1 MAGFHTKT
9 FIKHDDYMTPESAWI
24 NIKEYIPKNRI
35 IWEAFYGDGK
45 SSEYLEKLGFNVIHN
60 QNDFFKSNEGEI
72 VVSNPPF
79 SQKKEVLTRL
89 KQLDKPF
96 ILICPSM
103 MLSYKYFQTNFKD
116 KNIQLIIPYKRMNF
130 KHLNSNKKNY
140 SPPFASFY
148 YCYKM
153 NLPKDIIFLE

>member
-1 MAGFHTKT
+1 MSFVQDRDSDNYITNKYEWER
-9 FIKHDDYMTPESAWI
+9 IKDYIPTDKIIWSPFYCDGKQKEYFKELGYDIIHEDKDFFSYTPEYDI
-24 NIKEYIPKNRI
+24 LI
-35 IWEAFYGDGK
+35 D
-45 SSEYLEKLGFNVIHN
+45 
-60 QNDFFKSNEGEI
+60 
-72 VVSNPPF
+72 NPPF
-79 SQKKEVLTRL
+79 SKKNEILNKL
-89 KQLDKPF
+89 NDLDKPF
-96 ILICPSM
+96 ILICPTM

-130 KHLNSNKKNY
+130 KHLNSNRKNY

>member
-1 MAGFHTKT
+1 L
-9 FIKHDDYMTPESAWI
+9 IK
-24 NIKEYIPKNRI
+24 
-35 IWEAFYGDGK
+35 
-45 SSEYLEKLGFNVIHN
+45 L
-60 QNDFFKSNEGEI
+60 ND
-72 VVSNPPF
+72 
-79 SQKKEVLTRL
+79 
-89 KQLDKPF
+89 LDKPF
-96 ILICPSM
+96 IIICPSM

>member
-1 MAGFHTKT
+1 MSFVQDKDSDNYITN
-9 FIKHDDYMTPESAWI
+9 KHDWERIKDYIPTDKIIWSPFYCDGKQKEYFKELGYDIIHEDKDFFSYTPEYDLLI
-24 NIKEYIPKNRI
+24 
-35 IWEAFYGDGK
+35 D
-45 SSEYLEKLGFNVIHN
+45 
-60 QNDFFKSNEGEI
+60 
-72 VVSNPPF
+72 NPPF
-79 SQKKEVLTRL
+79 SKKNEILNKL
-89 KQLDKPF
+89 NDLDKPF

-103 MLSYKYFQTNFKD
+103 LLSYKYFQTNFKD

>member
-1 MAGFHTKT
+1 MSFVQDKDSDNYITNKYEWER
-9 FIKHDDYMTPESAWI
+9 IKDYIPTDKIIWSPFYCDGKQKEYFKELGYDIIHEDKDFFSYTPEYDLLI
-24 NIKEYIPKNRI
+24 
-35 IWEAFYGDGK
+35 D
-45 SSEYLEKLGFNVIHN
+45 
-60 QNDFFKSNEGEI
+60 
-72 VVSNPPF
+72 NPPF
-79 SQKKEVLTRL
+79 SKKNEILNKL
-89 KQLDKPF
+89 NDLDKPF
-96 ILICPSM
+96 IIICPSM

>member
-1 MAGFHTKT
+1 MSFVQDKDSDNYITNKYEWER
-9 FIKHDDYMTPESAWI
+9 IKDYIPTDKIIWSPFYCDGKQKDYFKELGHDIIHEDKDFFSYTPEYDI
-24 NIKEYIPKNRI
+24 LI
-35 IWEAFYGDGK
+35 D
-45 SSEYLEKLGFNVIHN
+45 
-60 QNDFFKSNEGEI
+60 
-72 VVSNPPF
+72 NPPF
-79 SQKKEVLTRL
+79 SKKNEILNKL
-89 KQLDKPF
+89 SELDKAF

-130 KHLNSNKKNY
+130 KHLNSTKKNY

>member
-1 MAGFHTKT
+1 MSFVQDKDSDNYITNKYEWER
-9 FIKHDDYMTPESAWI
+9 IKDYIPTDKIIWSPFYCDGKQKEYFKELGYDIIHEDKDFFSYTPE
-24 NIKEYIPKNRI
+24 YDI
-35 IWEAFYGDGK
+35 IID
-45 SSEYLEKLGFNVIHN
+45 
-60 QNDFFKSNEGEI
+60 
-72 VVSNPPF
+72 NPPF
-79 SQKKEVLTRL
+79 SKKNEILNKL
-89 KQLDKPF
+89 NDLDKPF

-103 MLSYKYFQTNFKD
+103 LLSYKYFQTNFKD